1 MRKMKEK
8 ELAIEKSEWDKEIL
22 SDKNPNL
29 VAFYKQKFDNKQNEV
44 INFGLKI
51 KHDRIRR

>member
-1 MRKMKEK
+1 MKEK

-29 VAFYKQKFDNKQNEV
+29 VEFYKQKFDKKQEEV
-44 INFGLKI
+44 INFGPKI
-51 KHDRIRR
+51 KLPRILN